1 MEKITVLKNTSKMIQ
16 KEMKRVTNQISSNL
30 SLGLSSLPIKISREK
45 EIENTLNIQISK
57 PKPPDFLRKNIEML
71 TEIIDQKIQ
80 ENSILMEELLYG
92 KKTQMKDPENEQE
105 KKEVAKPAVKSNLSL
120 VNLSEKQQDKAN
132 KKINVEATSEPKTST
147 KSDSNLVNINKPQQE
162 KVNKKMNVETAS
174 HPKTSTKRNSN
185 LVNLSERLHDLVNKN
200 IHVETASETITGTL
214 LEVKEDYII
223 VGYTILIPLNQIIGI
238 SEIVEEEI

>member
-105 KKEVAKPAVKSNLSL
+105 KKRLQNLQL
-120 VNLSEKQQDKAN
+120 KA
-132 KKINVEATSEPKTST
+132 I
-147 KSDSNLVNINKPQQE
+147 
-162 KVNKKMNVETAS
+162 
-174 HPKTSTKRNSN
+174 
-185 LVNLSERLHDLVNKN
+185 
-200 IHVETASETITGTL
+200 
-214 LEVKEDYII
+214 
-223 VGYTILIPLNQIIGI
+223 
-238 SEIVEEEI
+238 